1 MVAFF
6 ASRVASRKAL
16 LYSLLS
22 RYMRNGLYL
31 RRLMARPLVHSPL
44 WLARTWI
51 QRELLLLSR
60 FGWSFSKYQFPVT
73 EPGTICG
80 DARHARQQIVKSF
93 GRYADLLVV

>member
-31 RRLMARPLVHSPL
+31 RRLMAKRL
-44 WLARTWI
+44 WSVR
-51 QRELLLLSR
+51 R
-60 FGWSFSKYQFPVT
+60 FGWLELGFKESYCF
-73 EPGTICG
+73 
-80 DARHARQQIVKSF
+80 
-93 GRYADLLVV
+93 